1 MTRPLVRVLGLLEIL
16 QSGGTHRLAELSTRL
31 GVDARTVRRYA
42 AHLVDL
48 GIPVE
53 SERGRY
59 GGYRLGSGF
68 RMPPL
73 LLTDDEAL
81 AVLLGLAAGRRDLA
95 GASALAK
102 VLRVLP
108 EASRARFEALL
119 GSADLREFGRP
130 SSVVAT
136 DTGILLAVAE
146 AAGARTPLRVRY
158 ADRDGRASHRIL
170 LPSGLVARGGR
181 WYLSAADSLSG
192 EVRTFRLDRMR
203 SADPQDGAFPAR
215 PGFDPAD
222 AVRSGL
228 AQTPWRYAVS
238 LRVEATADYVA
249 DRLPQGLATITELR
263 RGDEGWQP
271 GSMEGWLRV
280 SLRAERLGWLPPLL
294 AGLDRPFI
302 VDDPAE
308 LRVEVGRLASRLA
321 DIAESGASPRPR

>member
-16 QSGGTHRLAELSTRL
+16 QAGGTHRLAELSARL
-31 GVDARTVRRYA
+31 GVDERTVRRYA

-59 GGYRLGSGF
+59 GGYRLGTGF

-81 AVLLGLAAGRRDLA
+81 AVVLGLAAGRRDLA

-108 EASRARFEALL
+108 EASRRRFEALL
-119 GSADLREFGRP
+119 GSADLSELGRAAA
-130 SSVVAT
+130 VAAT
-136 DTGILLAVAE
+136 DTALLLTVAE
-146 AAGARTPLRVRY
+146 AAGSKMPLQVRY

-170 LPSGLVARGGR
+170 LPYGLVARGGR

-192 EVRTFRLDRMR
+192 EVRTFRVDRMR
-203 SADPQDGAFPAR
+203 SAEPRDGAFPAR
-215 PGFDPAD
+215 PGFDPAE
-222 AVRSGL
+222 AVRSAL
-228 AQTPWRYAVS
+228 AQTPWRHAVS
-238 LRVEATADYVA
+238 VRVEATAEYVA
-249 DRLPQGLATITELR
+249 DRLPTGLATITKLR

-280 SLRAERLGWLPPLL
+280 SLRAERLGWLPALL

-302 VDDPAE
+302 VDEPAE
-308 LRVEVGRLASRLA
+308 LRVEVGRLAARLA
-321 DIAESGASPRPR
+321 AIAESEPGSTP